1 LALRLRGALLGA
13 GNIALRGHAP
23 QWVRD
28 EALRGEVEIVALADL
43 SASNL
48 EAARVFFP
56 AATAYGCAEDL
67 LEREVLD
74 FCDICTPPS
83 THRPLIEKAAA
94 RGLHVLCEKPLAPTL
109 PDAERISEAVREA
122 GIVFQPCHQYHYSP
136 QWQAVRRLLPRLG
149 RIYLVDY
156 EVHRTE
162 ANEGNPNWSPAWRT
176 DREVAGGGI
185 LVDHGAHIFYQLRAL
200 LGEPHTVQANVRTLQ
215 HQSYRVEDTAL
226 VLMDFGKCLAQVSL
240 TWAARSRA
248 IRFRFVGERGEM
260 MGDDRSVRIQADTHE
275 EVRFD
280 EGLSRDSSH
289 SEWYAPLFRTFAER
303 VRARDCSPEALDE
316 ALYVT
321 RLITR
326 AYESSEEGQ
335 TLPLLGAAD
344 AIEVRSSP
352 SDPVSPLEPA
362 LGLVDGVTDG
372 SEAGPVAE
380 RRWRARVLRGSAG
393 AAVLAAGAWTFH
405 DVAWGPLW
413 GALSTAQFPWV
424 ALAAVVNLGAV
435 AFQAARWLA
444 LVRPLSRA
452 ATFGHAFKALIVG
465 FAVST
470 VVPARAGEIARIQ
483 WFSRRTGLPR
493 ASILGSIVL
502 DHLVNATGLLL
513 GLALLPFF
521 LKSVPLWLRP
531 GAWLTLALFMVGAM
545 LVFASRPF
553 RSSPLEPGSKLPMTG
568 LNGILVTMRHSLAAS
583 ARPRALSLS
592 LGASLVSWALEV
604 NVIVIA
610 MRAVGLSLPP
620 VAALLVLLAVNLA
633 LAFPVAPPGNLGTL
647 EVGATLALLGFG
659 VAKEQ
664 ALAFG
669 LVYHFLQILPIG
681 ILGLILASRRRF
693 DAPVPA

>member
-1 LALRLRGALLGA
+1 LRLRGALLGA

-23 QWVRD
+23 QWVGD
-28 EALRGEVEIVALADL
+28 EALQRGVEIVALADL
-43 SASNL
+43 SPSNL
-48 EAARVFFP
+48 EAARAFFP

-67 LEREVLD
+67 LEREELD

-83 THRPLIEKAAA
+83 THRPLIERAAA
-94 RGLHVLCEKPLAPTL
+94 RGLHVLCEKPLAPSL

-136 QWQAVRRLLPRLG
+136 QWQAVRDLLPRLG

-200 LGEPHTVQANVRTLQ
+200 LGEPRTVQANVRTLQ

-260 MGDDRSVRIQADTHE
+260 VGDDRSVRIQGDTHE

-289 SEWYAPLFRTFAER
+289 SGWYAPLFRAFAER
-303 VRARDCSPEALDE
+303 VRTGDGSPEALEE

-326 AYESSEEGQ
+326 AYESSAEGQ
-335 TLPLLGAAD
+335 TLPLQRPAGT
-344 AIEVRSSP
+344 IEVRTSP
-352 SDPVSPLEPA
+352 ADAVSPLEPA
-362 LGLVDGVTDG
+362 LGLAGDRDGP
-372 SEAGPVAE
+372 EAGPVAE

-393 AAVLAAGAWTFH
+393 AAVVAAGAWTFH

-413 GALSTAQFPWV
+413 GALNTAQFPWV

-435 AFQAARWLA
+435 GFQAARWLA

-452 ATFGHAFKALIVG
+452 ATLAHAFKALIVG

-470 VVPARAGEIARIQ
+470 IVPARAGEIARMQ
-483 WFSRRTGLPR
+483 WFSRRTGLAR

-521 LKSVPLWLRP
+521 VKSVPLWLRP
-531 GAWLTLALFMVGAM
+531 GAWFTLALFMVGAM
-545 LVFASRPF
+545 LVFALRPF
-553 RSSPLEPGSKLPMTG
+553 RSAPREPGSDLPVTG

-583 ARPRALSLS
+583 ARPRALGLS

-604 NVIVIA
+604 NVIMIA

-633 LAFPVAPPGNLGTL
+633 LAFPFAPPGNLGTL
-647 EVGATLALLGFG
+647 EMGATLALLGFG

-669 LVYHFLQILPIG
+669 LVYHFLQILPVG
-681 ILGLILASRRRF
+681 ILGLLIIAGRRF
-693 DAPVPA
+693 DARVPA

>member
-1 LALRLRGALLGA
+1 MRLRGALLGA

-23 QWVRD
+23 QWARD
-28 EALRGEVEIVALADL
+28 EDLLREVEIVALADL
-43 SASNL
+43 SPENL
-48 EAARVFFP
+48 EAARAFFP
-56 AATAYGCAEDL
+56 AATAYGRVEEL
-67 LEREVLD
+67 LEKEELD

-83 THRPLIEKAAA
+83 THWPLIEKAAG
-94 RGLHVLCEKPLAPTL
+94 RGLHVLCEKPLAPSL
-109 PDAERISEAVREA
+109 ADAERISAAVREA
-122 GIVFQPCHQYHYSP
+122 GIAFQPCHQYHHAP

-149 RIYLVDY
+149 RIYLADY

-185 LVDHGAHIFYQLRAL
+185 LVDHGAHIFYQLRTL
-200 LGEPHTVQANVRTLQ
+200 LGEPLTVQATVRTLQ
-215 HQSYRVEDTAL
+215 HSSYRVEDTAL
-226 VLMDFGKCLAQVSL
+226 VVLDYGQCLAQVSL
-240 TWAARSRA
+240 TWAARRRA
-248 IRFRFVGERGEM
+248 IQFRFVGERGEM
-260 MGDDRSVRIQADTHE
+260 TGDDRGLRVHADTDE

-280 EGLSRDSSH
+280 EGMSRDSSH
-289 SEWYAPLFRTFAER
+289 SDWYTPLFRDFAGR
-303 VRARDCSPEALDE
+303 VRSGDRGTDPLDE

-326 AYESSEEGQ
+326 AYESSKEGQ
-335 TLPLLGAAD
+335 TLPLLGAPE
-344 AIEVRSSP
+344 AIEVRSGTAEP
-352 SDPVSPLEPA
+352 VTGFDSD
-362 LGLVDGVTDG
+362 LGLAGSIADGP
-372 SEAGPVAE
+372 EAVPVAE
-380 RRWRARVLRGSAG
+380 RRGRARVLRASV
-393 AAVLAAGAWTFH
+393 AAALLAAGAWTFH

-413 GALSTAQFPWV
+413 GALTSAQFPWV
-424 ALAAVVNLGAV
+424 ALAAVINLGAV

-444 LVRPLSRA
+444 LVRPLSRG
-452 ATFGHAFKALIVG
+452 ATFAHALKALIVG

-470 VVPARAGEIARIQ
+470 VVPARAGEIARMQ
-483 WFSRRTGLPR
+483 WFSRYTGLAR
-493 ASILGSIVL
+493 ASVVGSIVL
-502 DHLVNATGLLL
+502 DHLVNASGLLL

-521 LKSVPLWLRP
+521 LKSVPLWIRP

-553 RSSPLEPGSKLPMTG
+553 RSSRLEPASNLPVTG

-604 NVIVIA
+604 NVIMIA

-647 EVGATLALLGFG
+647 EWGATLALLGFG

-681 ILGLILASRRRF
+681 ILGLLILASRRF
-693 DAPVPA
+693 DARVPA

>member
-1 LALRLRGALLGA
+1 LALKLRGALLGA

-23 QWVRD
+23 QWVQD
-28 EALRGEVEIVALADL
+28 EALRREVEIIALADL
-43 SASNL
+43 SPSNL
-48 EAARVFFP
+48 EAAHAFFP

-83 THRPLIEKAAA
+83 THRPLIEEAAA

-289 SEWYAPLFRTFAER
+289 SEWYAPLFRTFAAR
-303 VRARDCSPEALDE
+303 VRARDCSSEALDE

-335 TLPLLGAAD
+335 TLPLLGPAE
-344 AIEVRSSP
+344 AIEVRSS
-352 SDPVSPLEPA
+352 SADPVSPLEPA
-362 LGLVDGVTDG
+362 LGLAGGVTDQH
-372 SEAGPVAE
+372 EEGPVEE

-413 GALSTAQFPWV
+413 GALTTARFPWV

-444 LVRPLSRA
+444 IVRPLSRA
-452 ATFGHAFKALIVG
+452 ATFAHAFKALIVG

-483 WFSRRTGLPR
+483 WFSRRTGLAR
-493 ASILGSIVL
+493 ASVLGSIVL

-521 LKSVPLWLRP
+521 LKSVPLWIRP

-545 LVFASRPF
+545 LVFALRPF
-553 RSSPLEPGSKLPMTG
+553 RSSPLGPGTNLPVTG

-592 LGASLVSWALEV
+592 LGASLVSWTLEV
-604 NVIVIA
+604 NVIMIA

-633 LAFPVAPPGNLGTL
+633 LAFPVAPPGNFGTL